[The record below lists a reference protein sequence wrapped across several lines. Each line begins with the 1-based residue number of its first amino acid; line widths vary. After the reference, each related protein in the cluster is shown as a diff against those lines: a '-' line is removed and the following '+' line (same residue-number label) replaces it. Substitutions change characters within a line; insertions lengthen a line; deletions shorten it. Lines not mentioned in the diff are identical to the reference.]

1 MSKLTRSIKMMDASA
16 HGNEEALEGKILE
29 IGCDAGWI
37 ARGRKMLQGRGFVV
51 VTATT
56 LRGALAACAA
66 HRFDF
71 IVVSRS
77 VPLTVMQALRN
88 RTDAGG
94 PPVLSLSAAQI

>member
-1 MSKLTRSIKMMDASA
+1 LTRSKRVMDASA
-16 HGNEEALEGKILE
+16 LGNEEALQGKILE
-29 IGCDAGWI
+29 IGCDPGWI
-37 ARGRKMLQGRGFVV
+37 AKGRKMLQSRGCDV

-66 HRFDF
+66 HHFDL

-77 VPLTVMQALRN
+77 APLSLMQALRN
-88 RTDAGG
+88 RHTDAGG